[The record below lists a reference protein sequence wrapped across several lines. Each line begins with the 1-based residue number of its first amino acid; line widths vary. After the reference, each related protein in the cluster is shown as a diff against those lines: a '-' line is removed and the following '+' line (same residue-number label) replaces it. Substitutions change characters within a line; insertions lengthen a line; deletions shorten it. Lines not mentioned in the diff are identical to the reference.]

1 MKIIERYESRV
12 RSYSRSF
19 PVVFSKAKG
28 STLIDAED
36 REYLDFFAGAGALNY
51 GHNNP
56 ALMQPL
62 LAYIEAENI
71 THSLDMAT
79 EARERFLEILHD
91 IILEPR
97 GLDYKVLFPGPT
109 GTNCVEAALKLSR
122 KVTGRSTVV
131 SFTNGFHGMTLGALA
146 VTGNAVKRRGAGKNL
161 DDVVF
166 MPYDGFMG
174 ANHDTLDLLGRML
187 SDGGSGL
194 DTPAAAIVETVQ
206 GEGGLNVAG
215 VEWLRRLAGICREH
229 DIRLIVDD
237 IQSGCGRTGTFFS
250 FEQVGIIPDFICLS
264 KAIGGYGLPMSI
276 LLVKPEYDQFAP
288 GEHNGTFRGNNLA
301 FVTAAAALEAYWRD
315 GRLAASVRRKEQIIQ
330 ARLRRITKTM
340 PNLNPEIRGRGL
352 MQGLALRP
360 DGAAEAVCARAF
372 GLGLVME
379 TAGPRNEV
387 AKIMPPLTIGDA
399 ELEKGLSIF
408 EAAILAVA
416 DEHQETISDVA

>member
-1 MKIIERYESRV
+1 MKIIEQYESRV

-19 PVVFSKAKG
+19 PVVFSNAKG
-28 STLIDAED
+28 STLIDAEG
-36 REYLDFFAGAGALNY
+36 REYLDFFAGAGVLNY

-56 ALMQPL
+56 ALKQPL

-79 EARERFLEILHD
+79 EAREHFLETLHD

-97 GLDYKVLFPGPT
+97 GLNYKVLFPGPT

-122 KVTGRSTVV
+122 KATGRSTVV

-146 VTGNAVKRRGAGKNL
+146 VTGNAVKRRGAGTNL

-174 ANHDTLDLLGRML
+174 ANHDTLDFLSRML

-206 GEGGLNVAG
+206 GEGGLNVAS

-237 IQSGCGRTGTFFS
+237 IQTGCGRTGTFFS
-250 FEQVGIIPDFICLS
+250 FEPAGIIPDFVCLS

-276 LLVKPEYDQFAP
+276 VLVKPEYDQFAP

-301 FVTAAAALEAYWRD
+301 FVTAAAALEAYWQD
-315 GRLAASVRRKEQIIQ
+315 DRLAASVREKEQIVQ
-330 ARLRRITKTM
+330 ARLRRIAMTM
-340 PNLNPEIRGRGL
+340 PDLGPEIRGRGL
-352 MQGLALRP
+352 MQGLALRA

-372 GLGLVME
+372 KMGLIME

-387 AKIMPPLTIGDA
+387 AKIMPPLIIGDD
-399 ELEKGLSIF
+399 ELETGLSIF
-408 EAAILAVA
+408 ETAVLAVT
-416 DEHQETISDVA
+416 DEHRGTISDVA

>member
-1 MKIIERYESRV
+1 
-12 RSYSRSF
+12 
-19 PVVFSKAKG
+19 
-28 STLIDAED
+28 
-36 REYLDFFAGAGALNY
+36 
-51 GHNNP
+51 
-56 ALMQPL
+56 
-62 LAYIEAENI
+62 
-71 THSLDMAT
+71 
-79 EARERFLEILHD
+79 
-91 IILEPR
+91 
-97 GLDYKVLFPGPT
+97 
-109 GTNCVEAALKLSR
+109 
-122 KVTGRSTVV
+122 
-131 SFTNGFHGMTLGALA
+131 
-146 VTGNAVKRRGAGKNL
+146 
-161 DDVVF
+161 
-166 MPYDGFMG
+166 
-174 ANHDTLDLLGRML
+174 
-187 SDGGSGL
+187 
-194 DTPAAAIVETVQ
+194 
-206 GEGGLNVAG
+206 
-215 VEWLRRLAGICREH
+215 LAGICREH

-315 GRLAASVRRKEQIIQ
+315 GRLAASVRRKEQIVQ